1 MNRVRGPWDAPGSLP
16 DTPALAAAT
25 TDRDVSQYPCSSCG
39 AILSYRPGQRTLHCD
54 FCGSDTPIPQ
64 ADPQRLRAA
73 VRELDFRSA
82 LEGLAGGA
90 ATEVTQIVRCDSC
103 GAEVE
108 FDPNNHARE
117 CPFCATPLV
126 ADPTPD
132 RHIRPQALLP
142 FAIGASEARDRI
154 ARWLGSRWFAPNGLK
169 TFARTSSKLTGI
181 YTPYW
186 TFDARTETIYAGRR
200 GDPYTVTVRG
210 PKGEPRVE
218 TRIRWTPVQGRT
230 ARDFDDVLVLGSTSL
245 PEAETEA
252 LNPWDLNSLE
262 PYARDYLAGF
272 RAETY
277 TVPLDQAWVRARRKM
292 EAVIAQDVRMAIG
305 GAQQQVTRS
314 DTRMGGVTFK
324 HVLLPVW
331 VAAYRYRGRLWQVVI
346 NGRTGEVQGERPY
359 SVWKIALAVLAAL
372 VLLGATFAVMQAGQP
387 Q

>member
-1 MNRVRGPWDAPGSLP
+1 MKRLRGPWDAPEQQLHR
-16 DTPALAAAT
+16 PAADAPT
-25 TDRDVSQYPCSSCG
+25 TGDPPSQYPCSSCG
-39 AILSYRPGQRTLHCD
+39 AILSYRPGQRSLHCA
-54 FCGSDTPIPQ
+54 FCGSDTPIPE
-64 ADPQRLRAA
+64 ADSQRQREA

-82 LEGLAGGA
+82 LEGLAQGA
-90 ATEVTQIVRCDSC
+90 PTEVTQVIRCDAC

-108 FDPNNHARE
+108 FDPNSHARD

-126 ADPTPD
+126 ADPTAD

-142 FAIGASEARDRI
+142 FAVSAADARARI

-169 TFARTSSKLTGI
+169 TFARTGSKMTGI

-200 GDPYTVTVRG
+200 GDAYTVTVRG
-210 PKGEPRVE
+210 PRGEARTE
-218 TRIRWTPVQGRT
+218 TRIRWTPVRGRT
-230 ARDFDDVLVLGSTSL
+230 ARDFDDVLVLGATSL
-245 PEAETEA
+245 PEPETEA
-252 LNPWDLNSLE
+252 LSPWDLNNLE
-262 PYARDYLAGF
+262 PYDRDYLAGF

-277 TVPLDQAWVRARRKM
+277 TVPLDQAWVRARGRM

-305 GAQQQVTRS
+305 GTHQQVTRS

-324 HVLLPVW
+324 HILLPVW
-331 VAAYRYRGRLWQVVI
+331 VAAYRYRGRAWQVVI

-359 SVWKIALAVLAAL
+359 STWKIALAILTALA
-372 VLLGATFAVMQAGQP
+372 VLGATFALMQAGQA